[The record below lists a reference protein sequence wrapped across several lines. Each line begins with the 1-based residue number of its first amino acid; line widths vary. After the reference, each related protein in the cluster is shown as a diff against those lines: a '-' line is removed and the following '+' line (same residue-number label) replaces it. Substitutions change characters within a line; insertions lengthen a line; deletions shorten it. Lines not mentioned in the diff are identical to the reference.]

1 MTEQM
6 IQQIYRMEAEI
17 QYVSWD
23 NAPRIQ
29 LKNTVRV

>member
-1 MTEQM
+1 MGTPDEVMTEQM

-23 NAPRIQ
+23 NSPGC
-29 LKNTVRV
+29 N